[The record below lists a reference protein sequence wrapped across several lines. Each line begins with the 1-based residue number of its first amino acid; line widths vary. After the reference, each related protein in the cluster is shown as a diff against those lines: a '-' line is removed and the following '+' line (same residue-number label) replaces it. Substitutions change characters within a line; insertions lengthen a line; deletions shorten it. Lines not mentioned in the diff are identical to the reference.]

1 MSQADP
7 PLPIAALGIAVDDLS
22 NRKAA
27 AHFVTHFAPSPM
39 RGIEQPGW
47 AAAPVYA
54 SQATAAL
61 IAARYPHISSMLR
74 PLALNVAHAI
84 GIPGSLEAPLK
95 VTLIDANHCPGSS
108 MFLFEPEEAPGI
120 LFTGPF
126 RLHDDMLDH
135 PALVGVAKP
144 CVYLDNTF
152 GTQSA
157 PTFPT
162 KRQATDLLLNAL
174 ARYPSDVP
182 VSIVCD
188 HELAYAELL
197 VSLARK
203 LDSRIAVSDAF
214 LQSVRALQDPA
225 VPAGLFCSAN
235 QHETRICVIR
245 EAEAEFPRNG
255 VVVLVGGWHGATS
268 KAELELVALAH
279 ERAPLPRKLRVP
291 FSPHSSFDEL
301 CVLLGKLSPSSL
313 VLCVQPDMEA
323 YEALSPGAW
332 KALAP
337 SSVQRQATSASS
349 HGSRHFPLLSTPRER
364 EQRLSFRRRFRINSD
379 VQVAHV
385 VKRTQLV
392 PWTAR
397 EDADVREL
405 RRCRESND
413 EARHGVLR
421 TGQLSERTDEEI
433 AERSRMLCATSAVSH
448 VPSTL
453 LHADDEEM
461 C

>member
-1 MSQADP
+1 
-7 PLPIAALGIAVDDLS
+7 
-22 NRKAA
+22 
-27 AHFVTHFAPSPM
+27 
-39 RGIEQPGW
+39 
-47 AAAPVYA
+47 
-54 SQATAAL
+54 
-61 IAARYPHISSMLR
+61 
-74 PLALNVAHAI
+74 
-84 GIPGSLEAPLK
+84 
-95 VTLIDANHCPGSS
+95 

-126 RLHDDMLDH
+126 RLHDDVLDH
-135 PALVGVAKP
+135 PALVAVTKP

-174 ARYPSDVP
+174 ARYPADVP
-182 VSIVCD
+182 VSVVCD

-214 LQSVRALQDPA
+214 LQSVRALHDPA
-225 VPAGLFCSAN
+225 VPAGLFCSAS
-235 QHETRICVIR
+235 QHEARICVIR
-245 EAEAEFPRNG
+245 EAEAEFPRDG

-268 KAELELVALAH
+268 KAELELVALVH

-313 VLCVQPDMEA
+313 VLCAQPDMEA

-337 SSVQRQATSASS
+337 SSLQRQTSSS
-349 HGSRHFPLLSTPRER
+349 HRSRHFPLLSTPRER
-364 EQRLSFRRRFRINSD
+364 EQRLSFRRRFRINPD

-392 PWTAR
+392 PWTAS
-397 EDADVREL
+397 EDAGVREL
-405 RRCRESND
+405 RRCRECND
-413 EARHGVLR
+413 EARHAQLR
-421 TGQLSERTDEEI
+421 TAGALAQRTDEEL
-433 AERSRMLCATSAVSH
+433 AERSRVLCATAPH
-448 VPSTL
+448 VPPSTS
-453 LHADDEEM
+453 LHADDEEL